1 LGKFLDS
8 AGVETK
14 SELKRV
20 VVAVAVVVRDGRVL
34 ICQRR
39 EKDSFGG
46 YWEFPGGKLEAGET
60 AENCVCREVR
70 EELDLVVRPT
80 AALAVVR
87 HEYPGLDLTLH
98 AFECECV
105 EGEPRAIAC
114 QALRWVL
121 PRELS
126 EYRFPPASEP
136 IIAEIRRRMERRVLD
151 AVSEANDADGIDLGA
166 GQV

>member
-1 LGKFLDS
+1 
-8 AGVETK
+8 
-14 SELKRV
+14 
-20 VVAVAVVVRDGRVL
+20 VAVAVVVRDGRVL

-60 AENCVCREVR
+60 AESCVCREVR
-70 EELDLVVRPT
+70 EELDLGVRAM
-80 AALAVVR
+80 AALSAVR

-98 AFECECV
+98 PFVCECV
-105 EGEPRAIAC
+105 EGEPQAIEC

-121 PRELS
+121 PWELS
-126 EYRFPPASEP
+126 EFRFPPASEP
-136 IIAEIRRRMERRVLD
+136 IIAEIRRRMERRAREAGGD
-151 AVSEANDADGIDLGA
+151 ASGIDLGA